1 MGSVVRIL
9 TRLLWCVWLAGVTV
23 GYAQTITGLVKDKT
37 TGEALIGARIMV
49 KNSQV
54 GTMSDADGKF
64 KLNYTDKFPVVL
76 VFHYVGYQQLEVN
89 VTTAAKPVVAEMLEV
104 ESVGPEVVIVDTR
117 ITEKQ
122 KESPLTVESMDVIGI
137 KETPAANFY
146 EGLANLKGV
155 DLTAS
160 SLGFKIINTRG
171 FNSTRPVRSLQLIDG
186 VDNQAPGLNF
196 SLGNFMGASELD
208 VQSVELVVGASSAQ
222 YGPNAFNG
230 VVNMTTKSPFLHP
243 GFSAMVKV
251 GERDLTEIVVR
262 HAFVINNSA
271 GDAKWGFKFNY
282 SLMKAYDWMADNMA
296 PTTQSLAGTNNPGG
310 YDAVNRY
317 GDENIT
323 TGANNFSDNYGRRN
337 FPGLNIYH
345 RTGYLEKDLVD
356 YNTRSIKLAAA
367 AYFKPTAKTELIYSY
382 NFGTGTTVYQ
392 GDNRYSLKDIIFQQ
406 HRLEFKGDKFMVRA
420 YTTQEDAGR
429 SYDAVFTAL
438 LLERYSKSDNFW
450 SQDYSNYWSRMYPR
464 IRQLPGMPGVPVF
477 DQPGQTTNLHIAD
490 SVLGANYDSLLIW
503 HQLARNYAD
512 GIGNPLFGGL
522 PRLQPG
528 TPEFVREFN
537 RIINNTTFIGGGS
550 RFWDKSALAH
560 IMGEYKFTPKFAEI
574 KVGVNYRLYLPNSQG
589 TIFSDTSGKKITNDE
604 IGSFITA
611 EKKFLADRL
620 KVNIALRIDKN
631 RNFNTLFSPA
641 ASAVYSIRKNHNFR
655 LSFSSALRN
664 PTLQDQYLYYNV
676 GRAILIGNIE
686 GVDTLVTLSSLVN
699 FYNSAFNYDTLEFA
713 KIKRVRPERVRSIEI
728 GYKGT
733 LFGHLFIDASAY
745 MSWYYDFLGYR
756 LVSTAPSRDPNVNR
770 PITVYRVS
778 ANTDDMVVTNGFSI
792 ATTYFFK
799 QHYSVN
805 GNYSYNVLDR
815 LGSIDPIIPAFNT
828 PKHKFNIGVSGREFQ
843 LKMGKINIRN
853 VGFSVNYKWV
863 EGFLFEGSPQFTGYV
878 PTYDLV
884 DAQVNYRDN
893 KLKTTF
899 KLGASNLLNNAQYQV
914 YGGPKIGR
922 LAYFSATVDLQ

>member
-1 MGSVVRIL
+1 MRVLAQLI
-9 TRLLWCVWLAGVTV
+9 LWCLMGVAS
-23 GYAQTITGLVKDKT
+23 GYSQTITGSVKDKAA
-37 TGEALIGARIMV
+37 GEALIGARIMV
-49 KNSQV
+49 KDSQT
-54 GTMSDADGKF
+54 GTMSDLDGKF
-64 KLNYTDKFPVVL
+64 KLNYTGKFPVVL
-76 VFHYVGYQQLEVN
+76 VFYYVGFQQLEISVSN
-89 VTTAAKPVVAEMLEV
+89 PNKPVVAEMSEI
-104 ESVGPEVVIVDTR
+104 ESIGPEVVITDTR

-122 KESPLTVESMDVIGI
+122 KESPLTVESLDIIGI

-230 VVNMTTKSPFLHP
+230 VINMTTKSPFLHP

-262 HAFVINNSA
+262 HAFVINNA
-271 GDAKWGFKFNY
+271 GGDPKWGFKFNY
-282 SLMKAYDWMADNMA
+282 SLMKAYDWVADNMS
-296 PTTQSLAGTNNPGG
+296 PTTQSQVGEGNPGG

-323 TGANNFSDNYGRRN
+323 AGSNNFSDNYGRRQ
-337 FPGLNIYH
+337 FPGLGIYH

-356 YNTRSIKLAAA
+356 YNTRSIKLAGSVH
-367 AYFKPTAKTELIYSY
+367 FKPTSKTEFLYGY

-392 GDNRYSLKDIIFQQ
+392 GDNRYNLKDIIFQQ
-406 HRLEFKGDKFMVRA
+406 HRLEFKGDKFMIRA

-438 LLERYSKSDNFW
+438 LLERSVKSDNFW
-450 SQDYSNYWSRMYPR
+450 SQDYSGYWGRLYPR
-464 IRQLPGMPGVPVF
+464 IRQLPGMPGVPVV
-477 DQPGQTTNLHIAD
+477 DSIGQTTNLQRAD
-490 SVLGANYDSLLIW
+490 SVLAANYDSLVAW
-503 HQLARNYAD
+503 HQLARVYAD
-512 GIGNPLFGGL
+512 GPGNPLFGGKN
-522 PRLQPG
+522 RLEPG
-528 TPEFVREFN
+528 TPEFIREFN
-537 RIINNTTFIGGGS
+537 RIINNTTFVGGGS

-574 KVGVNYRLYLPNSQG
+574 KVGLNYRLYLPNSQG
-589 TIFSDTSGKKITNDE
+589 TIFSDTSGKKIINDE

-611 EKKFLADRL
+611 EKKFLVDRL
-620 KVNIALRIDKN
+620 KINVALRVDKN

-641 ASAVYSIRKNHNFR
+641 ASAVYTIRKNHNFR

-686 GVDTLVTLSSLVN
+686 GVDTLVTVSSLVN
-699 FYNSAFNYDTLEFA
+699 FYNSQFNYDTLEFVN
-713 KIKRVRPERVRSIEI
+713 IRRVRPERVRSIEV

-733 LFGHLFIDASAY
+733 LFNHLFVDASAY

-756 LVSTAPSRDPNVNR
+756 LVATPPSRDPNESR

-778 ANTDDMVVTNGFSI
+778 ANTSDMVTTNGFSM
-792 ATTYFFK
+792 AATYFFK
-799 QHYSVN
+799 QHYSLN
-805 GNYSYNVLDR
+805 GNYSYNSLNR
-815 LGSIDPIIPAFNT
+815 LGSTDPIIPAFNT
-828 PKHKFNIGVSGREFQ
+828 PKHKFNVGISGREFQ
-843 LKMGKINIRN
+843 VKLGGWTIRN
-853 VGFSVNYKWV
+853 LGFNINYKWI

-884 DAQVNYRDN
+884 DAQINYRDT
-893 KLKTTF
+893 KIKTTF
-899 KLGASNLLNNAQYQV
+899 KLGASNILNNAQYQV
-914 YGGPKIGR
+914 YGGPRIGR